1 MNSNSLLTHNFHTF
15 QVLLN
20 GVSWISS
27 SKKNKRIVLRYK
39 EFKKKKIGDFF
50 LFQRN
55 LIVNRN
61 ENKQLLRDSRLQS
74 I

>member
-1 MNSNSLLTHNFHTF
+1 MNSNSLLTQNFHTF

-39 EFKKKKIGDFF
+39 ELKKKIGEFF
-50 LFQRN
+50 FVSKELN
-55 LIVNRN
+55 S
-61 ENKQLLRDSRLQS
+61 KSK
-74 I
+74 

>member
-27 SKKNKRIVLRYK
+27 SKKNKRIVLKYK
-39 EFKKKKIGDFF
+39 ELKKKKIGDFF
-50 LFQRN
+50 FVSKELN
-55 LIVNRN
+55 S
-61 ENKQLLRDSRLQS
+61 KSK
-74 I
+74 